1 MTETCACTTGELL
14 LVLLPFYNLPTL
26 FFFEVNRERPE
37 LISRKPWCGWL
48 DVISKRME
56 MFILISSPRSGVE

>member
-1 MTETCACTTGELL
+1 
-14 LVLLPFYNLPTL
+14 
-26 FFFEVNRERPE
+26 